1 VVDILSGNHNVPASE
16 GVRVSLPSA
25 IRQICAAEAQMAEQI
40 QGRVRKEFE
49 QHFAQ
54 GRAAVGFEFDETQSS
69 YLLEPYED

>member
-1 VVDILSGNHNVPASE
+1 
-16 GVRVSLPSA
+16 
-25 IRQICAAEAQMAEQI
+25 MAEQI